1 MHRSY
6 FYLVLFLTL
15 AAGAIHAQP
24 IAAAGERSGDLKI
37 IVIDGDGGAAT
48 LFLTPEGKSLLVDAG
63 WPEGRRGP
71 RPQPGAPPPA
81 PTTSTADRIAAAAS
95 SLGIKKIDYL
105 LMTHYHIDH
114 AGGVDALL
122 KKLPVDTF
130 VDHGSNREETPPDA
144 PAFRHAIDPSIYY
157 AKWVAAYKGHHHI
170 TVHTGETLKVGSLH
184 LKFVAADGRV
194 LSAPLPGA
202 GEPNPFC
209 ANVKRRDDSVYEET
223 GGEENI
229 RSLGA
234 LMTFGKTRIL
244 DLGDLTWNKE
254 IDLLCPVNKVGKVDV
269 YFVTGHGMKLSSSPP
284 TAAFDPLVALM
295 QNGSRKGGDEAVIKT
310 VDSYQD
316 LQGFWRMHATT
327 RFPQLD
333 GDPNYIVNLNQEP
346 DHAYP
351 LELDVTPAGTI
362 TVTNTRN
369 QFSKSYQSRAAQASG
384 KR

>member
-1 MHRSY
+1 LHRPYSC
-6 FYLVLFLTL
+6 LVLFLAL
-15 AAGAIHAQP
+15 AAGAIPAQP
-24 IAAAGERSGDLKI
+24 VSQANKKSGDLKI
-37 IVIDGDGGAAT
+37 IVIDADGGAAT

-71 RPQPGAPPPA
+71 RPQPGAPPPP
-81 PTTSTADRIAAAAS
+81 PTTSSADRIAAAAS

-130 VDHGSNREETPPDA
+130 VDHGPNREITPPDA
-144 PAFRHAIDPSIYY
+144 PARRQAIAPSLFYP
-157 AKWVAAYKGHHHI
+157 KWVAAYQGHRHI
-170 TVHTGETLKVGSLH
+170 TVHTGETLKVGSLQ
-184 LKFVAADGRV
+184 LKFVAGDGKV
-194 LSAPLPGA
+194 LSRPLPGA
-202 GEPNPFC
+202 GEANPFC
-209 ANVKRRDDSVYEET
+209 ANVTRKDDSVYEET

-234 LMTFGKTRIL
+234 LITFGKTRIL

-254 IDLLCPVNKVGKVDV
+254 IDLLCPVNRVGKVDI

-284 TAAFDPLVALM
+284 TAALDPLVALM

-310 VDSYQD
+310 VDSYPH
-316 LQGFWRMHATT
+316 LEGFWRLHATM
-327 RFPQLD
+327 RYPQLD

-351 LELDVTPAGTI
+351 LELDVTPSGTI
-362 TVTNTRN
+362 TVTNSRN
-369 QFSKSYQSRAAQASG
+369 QFSRSYQSRAARASD